1 MNTLQDKTYVVTGAS
16 TGIGRST
23 AVLLANA
30 GAQVFAGVRN
40 QDAAE
45 ALERESPNIRALM
58 LDVTNPDQTA
68 QAAETVSAAV
78 KARGLNGLINNAGM
92 AVAAPLEFVPIDE
105 FRYQIEVNLIG
116 QLAVTQ
122 AFLPCL
128 RTAKGRI
135 INVTSIGGRIA
146 GRLLGAYHASKFAME
161 ALTDTM
167 RQELAPWGLQ
177 VVAIEPG
184 EIATPIWIT
193 GRSHADR
200 VMEKMPPQVTPLYG
214 EAMEALRTSAPSK
227 ASNGLPPEKVA
238 AVIYRALTA
247 ARPRARYLVGTDAL
261 IGDKV
266 FRLLPD
272 RVRDYVMRRMM

>member
-1 MNTLQDKTYVVTGAS
+1 MSTLHGKTYVVTGAS

-23 AVLLANA
+23 AILLANA

-40 QDAAE
+40 QDAANM
-45 ALERESPNIRALM
+45 LEGESPNIRPLM
-58 LDVTNPDQTA
+58 LDVTNPDQIM
-68 QAAETVSAAV
+68 QAAQTVSAAV
-78 KARGLNGLINNAGM
+78 QTRGLNGLINNAGM

-116 QLAVTQ
+116 QVAVTQ

-128 RTAKGRI
+128 RAAKGRI
-135 INVTSIGGRIA
+135 INITSIGGRIA

-167 RQELAPWGLQ
+167 RQELSPWGLQ

-193 GRSHADR
+193 GTSYADR
-200 VMEKMPPQVTPLYG
+200 VMEKMPPQVTPMYG
-214 EAMEALRTSAPSK
+214 SDIEALRASAPSK
-227 ASNGLPPEKVA
+227 AANGLPPEKVA

-247 ARPRARYLVGTDAL
+247 ARPKTRYLVGTDAQ

-272 RVRDYVMRRMM
+272 RLRDYMIRRMM

>member
-1 MNTLQDKTYVVTGAS
+1 MSTLHGKTYVVTGAS

-23 AVLLANA
+23 AILLANA

-40 QDAAE
+40 QDAAN
-45 ALERESPNIRALM
+45 ALEGESPNIRPLM
-58 LDVTNPDQTA
+58 LDVTNPDQIMEAA
-68 QAAETVSAAV
+68 QTVSAAV
-78 KARGLNGLINNAGM
+78 KTRGLNGLINNAGM

-116 QLAVTQ
+116 QVAVTQ

-128 RTAKGRI
+128 RAAKGRI
-135 INVTSIGGRIA
+135 INITSIGGRIA

-167 RQELAPWGLQ
+167 RQELSPWGLQ

-193 GRSHADR
+193 GTSYADR
-200 VMEKMPPQVTPLYG
+200 VMEKIPPQVTPMYG
-214 EAMEALRTSAPSK
+214 NEIEALRASAPSK
-227 ASNGLPPEKVA
+227 AANGLPPEKVA

-247 ARPRARYLVGTDAL
+247 ARPKTRYLVGIDAQ

-272 RVRDYVMRRMM
+272 RLRDYMIRRMM